1 MVRGFERR
9 GFEESSD
16 CTELSTL
23 IGALGGTAVGR
34 DHLRELIHNYLA
46 QGDTVPQL
54 VKIFV
59 LNGLSS
65 SATMWKYA
73 VFERLNKFDE
83 RQGVTLQEF

>member
-34 DHLRELIHNYLA
+34 DHLRELIHN
-46 QGDTVPQL
+46 
-54 VKIFV
+54 
-59 LNGLSS
+59 
-65 SATMWKYA
+65 
-73 VFERLNKFDE
+73 
-83 RQGVTLQEF
+83 